1 LHVQFDATQ
10 KRVVAAELVRFRGL
24 ALSAKRVEPPPA
36 DAAARLLTD
45 EVMAGRLKLAEWDES
60 VDQWIQRLAL
70 LAQSC
75 PELQLTPITDEDKR
89 SIVEQVCLG
98 AIGYKDIKDRPV
110 KPVVQ
115 GWLSHAQRELLD
127 KHVPERLK
135 MPNDRTPKVTYEPG
149 RAPFVAMRIQELYDV
164 TQTPKIAMGRVPV
177 VVHILTPGFK
187 PVQVTQDLGGFWRE
201 HYPKLKL
208 ELQRRYPK
216 HEWR

>member
-1 LHVQFDATQ
+1 
-10 KRVVAAELVRFRGL
+10 
-24 ALSAKRVEPPPA
+24 
-36 DAAARLLTD
+36 
-45 EVMAGRLKLAEWDES
+45 MAGRLKLTEWDES

-70 LAQSC
+70 LAQHC
-75 PELQLTPITDEDKR
+75 PELMLTPIADDDRR
-89 SIVEQVCLG
+89 SIAEQVC
-98 AIGYKDIKDRPV
+98 
-110 KPVVQ
+110 
-115 GWLSHAQRELLD
+115 
-127 KHVPERLK
+127 
-135 MPNDRTPKVTYEPG
+135 

-201 HYPKLKL
+201 HYPKLKS